1 MTTQTMVLTLAVF
14 LMAGSAQSGGY
25 TQSGQAVVDKLEP
38 VTLSVT
44 GMT

>member
-1 MTTQTMVLTLAVF
+1 MNTHTLVLTLAVF
-14 LMAGSAQSGGY
+14 LMAGTTQSSGY
-25 TQSGQAVVDKLEP
+25 TQSGQVAVDKLEP